1 VAVIDERMAQ
11 QLWPAGDAIGKRI
24 RTGGIDAANAA
35 PWITIVGI
43 VANIKQDSLDA
54 DSRMAL
60 YLSQSQTTPRGINVV
75 LRTPGDPAALTAAVR
90 KEIHDMDPDLP
101 IYDVRTMTARVE
113 ASLARRRFSMLLLT
127 IFATLAS
134 GLAALGIYSVVAF
147 LVAQGTKEMGI
158 RIALGA
164 TPRGIGLLVLRH
176 GLVMAAAGI
185 VLGVAGAFVL
195 TRVMRSL
202 LFGVASSD
210 PVTYGL
216 ASVLVVVT
224 ALAAC
229 YVPARRAARLDP
241 MRSLR

>member
-1 VAVIDERMAQ
+1 
-11 QLWPAGDAIGKRI
+11 
-24 RTGGIDAANAA
+24 
-35 PWITIVGI
+35 
-43 VANIKQDSLDA
+43 
-54 DSRMAL
+54 MAL
-60 YLSQSQTTPRGINVV
+60 YLAQSQTTPRNINVV

-90 KEIHDMDPDLP
+90 QEIHDMDPELP
-101 IYDVRTMTARVE
+101 IYDVRTMADRVD

-164 TPRGIGLLVLRH
+164 TPRGIALLVLRH

-185 VLGVAGAFVL
+185 VLGVAAALAL

-202 LFGVASSD
+202 LFGVGSSD

-216 ASVLVVVT
+216 VSALVVVT

-229 YVPARRAARLDP
+229 YLPARRAARLDP